1 MSEVRV
7 NDLSVR
13 IGGQAGDGSLTT
25 GDLLAKALKRMGLWV
40 IALKDFPSRIRGG
53 HTNYTIRAKDA
64 PIWGPGNALDFL
76 LAFDMESVEIHSG
89 EIQPGGVVI
98 YDNSRGEQVPD
109 SLHAK
114 GVHYLGVP
122 LSNIARSELGL
133 ELMKNTVALGVLAE
147 LLSLDDT
154 IFHDILA
161 STYGRKGPTVVE
173 KNKRAFDLGR
183 RQAAQAPKPPYRITG
198 NGENPKRLLIT
209 GDEAIGYGALA
220 AGCRFLAAYP
230 ITPATDILEWMAKYL
245 PKYNGVVIQA
255 EDELAAINMAIGAA
269 HAGARAM
276 TSTSGP
282 GFSLMTEAMA
292 LAGMVEVPVVIV
304 DCQRPG
310 PSTGLP
316 TKTEQGD
323 LNHAIFGAHG
333 DFPRIVLSPANAEEA
348 FYLIAEA
355 FNLAERF
362 QCPVIFLT
370 EQLVAMSKQTIPP
383 LDLSRITIDRGKLVR
398 EPVQNNEEWPFR
410 RFAITEEGISPR
422 PIPSV
427 PGGMFIAKGSEHL
440 ESGAYSESPKNRT
453 LMTLK
458 RMRKLERAKEAV
470 PPPVLTGDPTARVGI
485 IGFGGTYGPIL
496 EAMEMLAKE
505 GITTKYLRLR
515 TLWPF
520 PAEEIR
526 RFVQESEIV
535 FVVEQNATGQ
545 LRGLVERCVG
555 PQEKVESLLKFD
567 GQPFKPLEIAT
578 RIDALLLGPE
588 RVPARANRARR

>member
-1 MSEVRV
+1 MGELRV

-25 GDLLAKALKRMGLWV
+25 GDLLAKVLKRMGLWV
-40 IALKDFPSRIRGG
+40 VAIKDFPSRIRGG

-64 PIWGPGNALDFL
+64 PIWGPGNSLDFL
-76 LAFDMESVEIHSG
+76 LAFDMESVEIHAG
-89 EIQPGGVVI
+89 EIQPGGVVV
-98 YDNSRGEQVPD
+98 YDNSRGEQIPD
-109 SLHAK
+109 ALRAD
-114 GVHYLGVP
+114 GVQYLGVP
-122 LSNIARSELGL
+122 LSNLARSELGL

-147 LLSLDDT
+147 LLSLDDG
-154 IFHDILA
+154 IFYDILTA
-161 STYGRKGPTVVE
+161 TYGRKGAAVVE
-173 KNKRAFDLGR
+173 KNKKAFDLGR
-183 RQAAQAPKPPYRITG
+183 KQAAQAPRPPYRISG
-198 NGENPKRLLIT
+198 SGENSQRLLIT
-209 GDEAIGYGALA
+209 GDEAIGYGALV

-230 ITPATDILEWMAKYL
+230 ITPATDILEWMAKHL
-245 PKYNGVVIQA
+245 PNYNGVVIQA

-276 TSTSGP
+276 TATSGP
-282 GFSLMTEAMA
+282 GFALMTEAIA

-323 LNHAIFGAHG
+323 LNHAVFGAHG

-370 EQLVAMSKQTIPP
+370 EQLVALSKQTIPP

-398 EPVQNNEEWPFR
+398 EPIQTSGEWPFR

-440 ESGAYSESPKNRT
+440 ETGAYSESPKNRA
-453 LMTLK
+453 LMTIK

-470 PPPVLTGDPTARVGI
+470 PPPVITGDPAARVGLV
-485 IGFGGTYGPIL
+485 GFGGTYGPIL
-496 EAMEMLAKE
+496 EAMEMLARR

-520 PAEEIR
+520 PAEDVR
-526 RFVQESEIV
+526 AFVEESDVV
-535 FVVEQNATGQ
+535 FIVEQNATGQ
-545 LRGLVERCVG
+545 LRGLIERFVG
-555 PQEKVESLLKFD
+555 PQEKLESLLKFD

-578 RIDALLLGPE
+578 RIDALLVEPE
-588 RVPARANRARR
+588 RIPARTDHARR